1 MTENTK
7 ELQRVVIEG
16 LYNTFRNPEGIW
28 EYGGHTSLSSNILGR
43 NMRIVT
49 TDFHLTAD
57 RGVAVNTE
65 EGQEKNTPRFF
76 KNLLKHHDMEMYEG
90 VGL

>member
-28 EYGGHTSLSSNILGR
+28 EYGGTPVSRLTYWTGICVSWR
-43 NMRIVT
+43 QT
-49 TDFHLTAD
+49 FHLTAD